1 MGKIWSNITKA
12 IPGVGQY
19 MAIAEPL
26 LNAASQYST
35 NKVNKD
41 IAQMNNE
48 FNERMMDK
56 QFQNDVRLMEMQ
68 NDYNDPLQQVQRLRQ
83 AGLNPAFA
91 LGQVASGS
99 ATSARPIGTGM
110 PSAQQVNMQAPQF
123 SGLTDAMRYLLER
136 KQVDANVAK
145 TNSETRAN
153 NLNFQFLVAR
163 NLAELNEIT
172 QRGRGL
178 KFDNKMKAIKSSMYR
193 DMLGADYENK
203 KLQNLDLQQ
212 STQMKHFQTL
222 MLEKQFNVFDTE
234 FKMRMADVVSQI
246 ELRMAQKQLT
256 ENQAKHE
263 LEKWLETQEKTN
275 GLKISN
281 DTNRRMADYI
291 VEKARKDSYH
301 SNPISAGDELI
312 DKVIGPGIQ
321 GFFNLF

>member
-1 MGKIWSNITKA
+1 MGKISNWLSKA
-12 IPGVGQY
+12 IPGIGTY

-26 LNAASQYST
+26 LNVASQYST

-48 FNERMMDK
+48 YNERMMDK

-68 NDYNDPLQQVQRLRQ
+68 NAYNDPSQQAQRLRE
-83 AGLNPAFA
+83 AGFNPAFA
-91 LGQVASGS
+91 LGQIASGS
-99 ATSARPIGTGM
+99 ATSAQPNGTGM

-123 SGLTDAMRYLLER
+123 TGLTDAMRYLLER

-153 NLNFQFLVAR
+153 NLNSQFLVAR

-178 KFDNKMKAIKSSMYR
+178 KFDNKMKAIQSSMYR
-193 DMLGADYENK
+193 DMLGVEYENK
-203 KLQNLDLQQ
+203 KLQNHDLLQ

-234 FKMRMADVVSQI
+234 FKMRMSDFVSQI

-263 LEKWLETQEKTN
+263 LVKWLETQEKTN
-275 GLKISN
+275 GLKITN
-281 DTNRRMADYI
+281 DTNSRMADFI
-291 VEKARKDSYH
+291 VEKARKETYH
-301 SNPISAGDELI
+301 DNPIQLAHESMFSVLDNI
-312 DKVIGPGIQ
+312 FK
-321 GFFNLF
+321 

>member
-1 MGKIWSNITKA
+1 MGKFWSNIKKA

-19 MAIAEPL
+19 IAIAEPL

-56 QFQNDVRLMEMQ
+56 QYQNDVRLMEMQ
-68 NDYNDPLQQVQRLRQ
+68 NAYNDPSQQAQRLRE

-99 ATSARPIGTGM
+99 ATSARPNGTGM

-123 SGLTDAMRYLLER
+123 TGLTDAMRYLLE
-136 KQVDANVAK
+136 KQQVEANVAK
-145 TNSETRAN
+145 TNSETRTN
-153 NLNFQFLVAR
+153 NLNFQFLAIR

-172 QRGRGL
+172 ERGRGL
-178 KFDNKMKAIKSSMYR
+178 KYDNKMKAIQSSMYR

-212 STQMKHFQTL
+212 TTQMKYFQTL
-222 MLEKQFNVFDTE
+222 MLNKQLNSYDTE
-234 FKMRMADVVSQI
+234 LKMRLAGIAAEINLKASQSD
-246 ELRMAQKQLT
+246 LNYAQV
-256 ENQAKHE
+256 KH
-263 LEKWLETQEKTN
+263 LWQLETGQF
-275 GLKISN
+275 LSN
-281 DTNRRMADYI
+281 KM
-291 VEKARKDSYH
+291 VEETWNAVKGEVLGSSIGAWTGVL
-301 SNPISAGDELI
+301 GD
-312 DKVIGPGIQ
+312 VIGIGKDMFDIYQ
-321 GFFNLF
+321 GAKGRPKIGFR